1 MKKLKRT
8 EATKY
13 IVFLAINV
21 PILVFFLLSKIIFGT
36 VTQSLNY
43 NVQAGL
49 TDYLLKVSYATYNT
63 DTAQFDFIIFYK
75 SKGSVVTPTAE
86 TPSIYSICTNTNT
99 DLAISYDTSVIRSN
113 AYKVTAYDVT
123 TDFDYL
129 RVYLQSKT
137 ADKVVD
143 DSYDQFG
150 DLIEGYTIEGSTEY
164 LEIRIDKE
172 DIRFISSEEAATLTL
187 PIIDIDEELSDEIT
201 TTATTTKTEPTTTTT
216 TTTTSAEQSVTTT
229 TTTTKTEPSVTT
241 TTKKPTVT
249 TTTTKKPTVTTTTT
263 KKTTTTT
270 TTTTKAKTTTT
281 AKKTTTTTTTTTL
294 VTAEVIPTGLKISCP
309 LAVNGIIT
317 LNTGGTAQL
326 TADFTPDNVTDK
338 SVMWSSRKPE
348 VVTVDKNGKLTA
360 VEKGTTTVS
369 CETANGRFKVAIM
382 VKVI

>member
-1 MKKLKRT
+1 MKRLKRT

-21 PILVFFLLSKIIFGT
+21 PILIFFLLSKIIFGT
-36 VTQSLNY
+36 ATQSLNY

-123 TDFDYL
+123 TDFDYI

-201 TTATTTKTEPTTTTT
+201 TTATTTQTEPTTTTT

-294 VTAEVIPTGLKISCP
+294 VTAEVIPTGLKISSP
-309 LAVNGIIT
+309 LAINGIIT

-338 SVMWSSRKPE
+338 SVVWSSRKPE
-348 VVTVDKNGKLTA
+348 VVTVDKSGKLTA
-360 VEKGTTTVS
+360 VGKGTTTVS